1 MTFISYPFRFLM
13 DNYMQVLVTIFIEI
27 NFQNNKYNSTSDG
40 NSKAAYLVSTISGG
54 LALAVVIILLWAI
67 IIVTLVKMCTDS
79 KGLKISKL

>member
-27 NFQNNKYNSTSDG
+27 NFQNKKYNSESDG
-40 NSKAAYLVSTISGG
+40 NSKAAYLLSTICGG
-54 LALAVVIILLWAI
+54 FALVGVIILLWI
-67 IIVTLVKMCTDS
+67 IIILTLVKMCKDS